1 MDKSDEFDNEYDS
14 DEPENGADEAV
25 SGDNDRA
32 YRDAMYDYFVKH
44 IGSADRKERD
54 QAIAT
59 VSELECD
66 PRLSGI
72 LERMITDAD
81 PETNAAAVECIALW
95 KHTDGTD
102 LLINFMTSADNQ
114 AKLTEPFRESVLLAL
129 GQTGDQAAYEYL
141 SHYSVA
147 EFDRAPG
154 SVSVSGM
161 ACNESIMVIASRGH
175 EGALRFLTD
184 GCRHAAWNMRESCA
198 ACLGALFG
206 GKSGFPKTVYDEL
219 MRLTTDDNKNVRIA
233 AYMSLDEI
241 IGLDAANKK
250 ILSEART
257 KQIREE
263 ALRAKPDNETE

>member
-1 MDKSDEFDNEYDS
+1 MNYTDEYENEYDS
-14 DEPENGADEAV
+14 DDSENDADESV
-25 SGDNDRA
+25 SGDDDRA

-54 QAIAT
+54 QAVAT

-102 LLINFMTSADNQ
+102 MLINFMTSADNQ
-114 AKLTEPFRESVLLAL
+114 AKLTETFRESILLAL

-141 SHYSVA
+141 IHYSVA
-147 EFDRAPG
+147 EYERAPG

-161 ACNESIMVIASRGH
+161 ACNESIMFIASRGH

-198 ACLGALFG
+198 ACLGALYG
-206 GKSGFPKTVYDEL
+206 GKSGLPKTVYDEL
-219 MRLTTDDNKNVRIA
+219 MRLTSDENKNVRIA
-233 AYMSLDEI
+233 VYMSLDEI
-241 IGLDAANKK
+241 IGLDEANKN
-250 ILSEART
+250 ILSEARA

-263 ALRAKPDNETE
+263 TLRAKPDNDAE